1 MPEIGDFPAEIHK
14 LNLHKQPL
22 EATHNPKVVGSNP
35 APATTYI
42 SHQRTSEV
50 FGCAFFLPKT
60 DSWTT
65 FCQQIVRGYV
75 REKRR
80 NLIFLPDW

>member
-1 MPEIGDFPAEIHK
+1 MPEIGAFPIEINISK
-14 LNLHKQPL
+14 FNKQPL
-22 EATHNPKVVGSNP
+22 EVTHNPKVVGSNP

-50 FGCAFFLPKT
+50 FGGAFFLPKT